1 MHRDLLPALV
11 AALFCSACDGATPP
25 TGISPGSS
33 DPSPAPSFAAITQH
47 ESSRSPLVLSI
58 FDPCTEDD
66 LELTG
71 ETIFQS
77 TVTQLPSGELR
88 VEGLSRDQVSGT
100 GSLTD
105 LFYRGYG
112 VTHFTFNTR
121 GGLPY
126 VQVGV
131 SNLRIDVAGP
141 HNLLLVR
148 FRFHLTVNAN
158 GKVTVSRELGSVEC
172 H

>member
-1 MHRDLLPALV
+1 MHRALLPALV
-11 AALFCSACDGATPP
+11 AALFLSACDEATPP
-25 TGISPGSS
+25 TEISQEPG
-33 DPSPAPSFAAITQH
+33 DHPSFAAITQH
-47 ESSRSPLVLSI
+47 ESSRGPLELSI

-88 VEGLSRDQVSGT
+88 IEGLSRDKVSGT
-100 GSLTD
+100 GFFTGL
-105 LFYRGYG
+105 LYRGYG

-131 SNLRIDVAGP
+131 GNLRIDVAGP
-141 HNLLLVR
+141 NNLLLVR

-158 GKVTVSRELGSVEC
+158 GEVTVSRELGSVEC

>member
-1 MHRDLLPALV
+1 MHRALLPALV
-11 AALFCSACDGATPP
+11 VALFLSACDEATPP
-25 TGISPGSS
+25 TEISQGPG
-33 DPSPAPSFAAITQH
+33 DQPPAPSFAAITRH
-47 ESSRSPLVLSI
+47 ESSRDPLVLSI
-58 FDPCTEDD
+58 FDSCTEDD

-88 VEGLSRDQVSGT
+88 IEALSRDQVSGT
-100 GSLTD
+100 GSLTS
-105 LFYRGYG
+105 LSYRGYG

-131 SNLRIDVAGP
+131 GNLRIDVAGP
-141 HNLLLVR
+141 NNLLLVR
-148 FRFHLTVNAN
+148 FLFHLTVNAN
-158 GKVTVSRELGSVEC
+158 GEVTVSRELGSVEC